1 MDPRPAF
8 VNGSTPTVL
17 LVHGAF
23 TDASSWAGV
32 ITGLQGSGVEVAAV
46 ANPLR
51 GIADDAAYLTSV
63 AAAIDGPLVLVGHA
77 YGGAVITES
86 GARPGNVVGLVYVA
100 AYAPAEGE
108 RLLDLTTTFLGPVL
122 RPVGAELYL
131 TTAGH
136 CELFGSDDGWPAVAQ
151 RPIAATAFEEP
162 VTTAAWRTL
171 PSWFVVANGDRAIHP
186 DTQRFMAR
194 RADADT
200 VEVDACHAVARARP
214 DEVVAHIRGAVT
226 ALSRRH
232 R

>member
-1 MDPRPAF
+1 MDTRRAF

-32 ITGLQGSGVEVAAV
+32 IAGLQNNGIEVVAV

-51 GIADDAAYLTSV
+51 GIADDAVYLTGI
-63 AAAIDGPLVLVGHA
+63 AAAIDGPLVLVGHG
-77 YGGAVITES
+77 YGGAVITEA
-86 GARPGNVVGLVYVA
+86 GTRPGNVVGLVYVA

-108 RLLDLTTTFLGPVL
+108 RLLDLTSAFLGPVL

-131 TTAGH
+131 TTTGH
-136 CELFGSDDGWPAVAQ
+136 CELFGSDDAWSAAAQ
-151 RPIAATAFEEP
+151 RPIVAAAFEEP
-162 VTTAAWRTL
+162 VTVAAWRTL
-171 PSWFVVANGDRAIHP
+171 PSWFVVATGDRAIDP

-194 RADADT
+194 RAGADT
-200 VEVDACHAVARARP
+200 IEVDARHAVARARP
-214 DEVVAHIRGAVT
+214 GDIVAHIRNAT
-226 ALSRRH
+226 TTSSRRH